1 MQADNQIRSP
11 EELRAL
17 QNDRLAK
24 DDEEV
29 KVATQI
35 AYDCLYKE
43 INKSMATYSSL
54 RGQVALGGECY
65 KAFLTATRRFTN
77 LPEHNHKEYG
87 RSFDYRPF
95 GWKRSFVEKEYRMPE
110 YSTILFD
117 FE

>member
-1 MQADNQIRSP
+1 MQTPD
-11 EELRAL
+11 ELRAL
-17 QNDRLAK
+17 QNARLAK
-24 DDEEV
+24 DNAEV
-29 KVATQI
+29 EAARII

-43 INKSMATYSSL
+43 INDSMATHSSL